1 MFFPRRLVIQPQ
13 SARGIFRFFN
23 AIVGSLWFGTQAVA
37 YSHFSTVAC
46 IFVSSV
52 VVTM

>member
-1 MFFPRRLVIQPQ
+1 MVRVL
-13 SARGIFRFFN
+13 A
-23 AIVGSLWFGTQAVA
+23 WFGAQAAA

-52 VVTM
+52 VVTR